1 MDVHTPK
8 PVHSWREFLVEIGII
23 VIGVTIA
30 LAGEQI
36 VEAIHWHNVVDAQR
50 QILKSVVEDN
60 LGTVK
65 ARVVQQGCVDA
76 RLAQLKTVFE
86 RHAAGKPLQMKGPV
100 GRPQNNS
107 VGDEIW
113 RLAVQSEALNHM
125 PLEERAHFAG
135 AFSNFANLLALRED
149 ADRSWIDLAALDT
162 PELLQEGDWVLLRH
176 AYAQLIAKE
185 ARIKAVDAYV
195 LQTQT
200 AGVPVPTVT
209 RKDALVAG
217 YARAFC
223 KPLI

>member
-1 MDVHTPK
+1 MDIHKPK
-8 PVHSWREFLVEIGII
+8 PVHSWRDFLTEIGII

-36 VEAIHWHNVVDAQR
+36 VEAIHWRNVVDAQR

-60 LGTVK
+60 LGAVK
-65 ARVVQQGCVDA
+65 ARAVQQGCVDA

-107 VGDEIW
+107 IGDEIW
-113 RLAVQSEALNHM
+113 ALAVQSEALNHM
-125 PLEERAHFAG
+125 PLEERAGFAG

-200 AGVPVPTVT
+200 AGVPVPNVT